1 MNNNIKKYLIYI
13 RYSLPVLSLLA
24 ILGML
29 FVPSYRFIFSGKAG
43 ERVSAANLLLN
54 SWDKVR
60 DALFGN
66 LEQTNATITFSKII
80 FALIIVFVILFL
92 LSIAISI
99 WSAIIAFRCFL
110 SDNEESAEYDR
121 RIFCVFIP
129 NRIALTALTSIGGV
143 IALFPYLMPWLYGI
157 LSENISFVLEA
168 PDALTVGGA
177 LILTV
182 IVLSFVCA
190 RFERAF
196 DADIFEKTKK
206 NEPVGENSVSD
217 DNDKG
222 VETNIDR
229 ESRAHIRSLF
239 DKDGDDKK

>member
-1 MNNNIKKYLIYI
+1 M
-13 RYSLPVLSLLA
+13 S
-24 ILGML
+24 
-29 FVPSYRFIFSGKAG
+29 
-43 ERVSAANLLLN
+43 E
-54 SWDKVR
+54 
-60 DALFGN
+60 
-66 LEQTNATITFSKII
+66 
-80 FALIIVFVILFL
+80 
-92 LSIAISI
+92 
-99 WSAIIAFRCFL
+99 
-110 SDNEESAEYDR
+110 NEESAEYDR
-121 RIFCVFIP
+121 RFFCVFIP
-129 NRIALTALTSIGGV
+129 NRIALTALTSIGGS

-182 IVLSFVCA
+182 VVLSFVCA

-217 DNDKG
+217 DNDKD

-229 ESRAHIRSLF
+229 ESRARIRHLF